1 MSEQQ
6 PQTRF
11 TRGDRPLV
19 AVADLH
25 GHLDLFQRLLAQ
37 LDAEYGDR
45 YLLVT
50 LGDYIDNGSQIKEL
64 LDFLID
70 LRARRPERF
79 FPILGN
85 HDLACLRALGWPSGQ
100 PDMAWSRNWS
110 ARYWN
115 PGGETPAHYGA
126 SSATDFARKFPT
138 AHFEF
143 LASLPWFRECEDF
156 LFVHAGLTGDPLA
169 AQRELLSQ
177 RQLLLGTKLDPQIR
191 EKRLSVATD
200 HPFPGTV
207 VSGHTQE
214 SRMRR
219 LLGEAGRSTEFLRD
233 CGCFAAPN
241 RITLNSNVDSAQE
254 LHYVVLPERSFGVL
268 R

>member
-1 MSEQQ
+1 MNEQQ

-25 GHLDLFQRLLAQ
+25 GHLDLFQRLLAR
-37 LDAEYGDR
+37 LDAQLGDR

-50 LGDYIDNGSQIKEL
+50 LGDYVDNGSQIKQL

-100 PDMAWSRNWS
+100 PDLDWFRNWS
-110 ARYWN
+110 DRYWN
-115 PGGETPAHYGA
+115 PGGQTPDQYGA
-126 SSATDFARKFPT
+126 SSAAEFTRQFPA
-138 AHFEF
+138 AHLQF

-169 AQRELLSQ
+169 TQRELLSK
-177 RQLLLGTKLDPQIR
+177 RELLPGLRLAPQIR
-191 EKRLSVATD
+191 EKRLAVATD

-207 VSGHTQE
+207 VSGHTQG

-241 RITLNSNVDSAQE
+241 RITLNSNVDSAGE
-254 LHYVVLPERSFGVL
+254 LHYVVLPERSFGMV